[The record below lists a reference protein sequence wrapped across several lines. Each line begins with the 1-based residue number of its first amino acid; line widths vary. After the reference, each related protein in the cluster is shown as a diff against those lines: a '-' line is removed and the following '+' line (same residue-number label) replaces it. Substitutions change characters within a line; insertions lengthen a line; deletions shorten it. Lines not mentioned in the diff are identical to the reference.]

1 MVGWKRSGLVTL
13 ICLSANF
20 AVLSP
25 PTDATTVFDAYRRVE
40 GAEYARR
47 LEPELSA
54 DLDAGSQL
62 AARAALAIGRTKQRS
77 GASALLAHL
86 TATDPTVR
94 AMCAYGLGLLSVA
107 SALEPERKLGRG
119 DRSSAVRYA
128 AIDAIGRIVSE
139 NPVLARPAVAADLE
153 HVLRTDA
160 DPDVRGHAAA
170 QLEVFGAVP
179 FAAQLA
185 RELERSFTRER
196 DEAVRWH
203 IMWSL
208 YRGFAKRAEPG
219 FLDAALRDRDE
230 LVRIEAVRA
239 WGRRSDA
246 RAVTFARLALGDP
259 SWRVQLEARE
269 VQKHLRGQAP
279 TAHLTRDPA
288 GLHLPPLSAPQSAPR
303 PTFSKPAA
311 LDGPQRPDPATF
323 PLALLEPTTAA
334 QMNGALPGRHP
345 RVLIRTTK
353 GDVVVR
359 LYPEWAPSTVANFL
373 ALASGG
379 YFDGNRWF
387 RIVPDFVVQTGDPHD
402 NQDGDAGYTIPAE
415 ENPVEQRSFVIA
427 MGLNYTGNRALRD
440 SAGTQFYVTL
450 SPQLHL
456 DRAFSVFGEVESG
469 QKVLAHLIERDRML
483 VVRRITDQ

>member
-54 DLDAGSQL
+54 DLDAGPQL

-86 TATDPTVR
+86 TVADPAVR

-107 SALEPERKLGRG
+107 SALEPERELGRG

-128 AIDAIGRIVSE
+128 AVDAIGRIVSE

-160 DPDVRGHAAA
+160 DQDVRGHAAA

-179 FAAQLA
+179 FAAQLE
-185 RELERSFTRER
+185 RELERSFIRER

-269 VQKHLRGQAP
+269 VLKHLRGQAP
-279 TAHLTRDPA
+279 TAHFTRDPA
-288 GLHLPPLSAPQSAPR
+288 GLHLPPWSAPR
-303 PTFSKPAA
+303 ATFRKPVVA
-311 LDGPQRPDPATF
+311 GRPQRPDPATF
-323 PLALLEPTTAA
+323 PLAPLEPTTAA
-334 QMNGALPGRHP
+334 QMNGPLPGRHP

-483 VVRRITDQ
+483 VVRRITDR